1 MGVLDWMSAKH
12 GTIREGGNKMQ
23 HQEFEQ
29 RLEELRE
36 VITAGIGYFTAFQGL
51 LVEDDDSVHALNR
64 HRGFFLLARES
75 LRWMALL
82 QFNKAF
88 EPDPRTV
95 SLRVL
100 LVAAE
105 KNREALTPY
114 ATEENLQE
122 LRKQIDDNEDLL
134 QRLKDTRDQRIA
146 HHDAIS
152 TRDGVRYGEMRKL
165 VEDVKSMY
173 DSLTRYHSRSTISF
187 ERVIRTSQVDTSEVV
202 RLMREDRDRSLRRFK
217 E

>member
-1 MGVLDWMSAKH
+1 M
-12 GTIREGGNKMQ
+12 TI
-23 HQEFEQ
+23 
-29 RLEELRE
+29 
-36 VITAGIGYFTAFQGL
+36 
-51 LVEDDDSVHALNR
+51 
-64 HRGFFLLARES
+64 
-75 LRWMALL
+75 L
-82 QFNKAF
+82 QLNKAF
-88 EPDPRTV
+88 EADPRTV

-100 LVAAE
+100 LAEAE
-105 KNREALTPY
+105 KNREVLTPY

-152 TRDGVRYGEMRKL
+152 TRDGVRYGEIRKL

-173 DSLTRYHSRSTISF
+173 NLLTRYHSRSRFSF
-187 ERVIRTSQVDTSEVV
+187 ETVIRTSQADTSKVV
-202 RLMREDRDRSLRRFK
+202 RLMREDRDRSMRRFK